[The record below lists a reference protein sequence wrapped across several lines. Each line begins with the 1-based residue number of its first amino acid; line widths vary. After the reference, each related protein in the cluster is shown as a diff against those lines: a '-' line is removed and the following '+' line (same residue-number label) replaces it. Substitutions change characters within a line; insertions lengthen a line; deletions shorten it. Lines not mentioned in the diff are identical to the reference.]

1 MLLIGL
7 HIEIMQT
14 DERLLQKHAMMLQLP
29 RQLTTPTLKKLSCLM
44 PHEFHGMP
52 KNEREQL
59 IALLGKYHQVFSL
72 MEGER
77 GETDL
82 ATMSI
87 DTGDTILKKKPVRRV
102 PFAVRWEVAQQL
114 KQMQNQGVIQPSS
127 SPWASLVRKKDGSL
141 RICVD
146 YRHLNNVTKPDTF
159 PLPGLMTSLTSW
171 GVKSSSRRWISLLVI
186 SRSVW

>member
-1 MLLIGL
+1 
-7 HIEIMQT
+7 
-14 DERLLQKHAMMLQLP
+14 
-29 RQLTTPTLKKLSCLM
+29 M
-44 PHEFHGMP
+44 PHKFHSRP

-87 DTGDTILKKKPVRRV
+87 DTGETILIKQPVRRI
-102 PFAVRWEVAQQL
+102 PFAVRREVAQQL
-114 KQMQNQGVIQPSS
+114 KQIQNLGVIQPSS
-127 SPWASLVRKKDGSL
+127 SPWASPIVLVHKKDGPL
-141 RICVD
+141 RVCVD

-159 PLPGLMTSLTSW
+159 PLP
-171 GVKSSSRRWISLLVI
+171 RIDDLLDELGSEKFFTTLDLAVGY
-186 SRSVW
+186 